1 MITLK
6 LLINFLSSILQV
18 LIVNEACKS
27 FGAKRFDNK
36 WIIKSCTIL
45 YAIINTALCTFVDM
59 QIVFVLGGFVLIAM
73 YSLLYKFYLWKR
85 VFIVI
90 IISLLITVFE
100 ILTGLV
106 SSAIYGI
113 KVADITNNI
122 GLYAQG
128 AMCSKLIL
136 LGLIKVLV
144 HWRNKRNVKL
154 YWQSIVMLITLPI
167 SSFIVLAVLSYFIF
181 GLNDS
186 TSIILVT
193 VAAIML
199 LASNLIVF
207 FVFDYL
213 EKQKAKE
220 MDILMQS
227 MQFEMEK
234 QYYYDLTQKYIMSNK
249 TFHDLKHKLYA
260 IESLMNENF
269 DLAKNE
275 IKSACDIVESAQSMK
290 YTGNDA
296 VDSLLNSKISFAK
309 KKGVEVK
316 ITSLMSNFTG
326 FNIIDICVILGNIFD
341 NAIAANNIV
350 DDNKIILL
358 ELKQIEERISITMT
372 NPINENA
379 VIEKDKYSHGYGLK
393 SIQEIVEIY
402 NGECRYGVH
411 EKKFIINIML

>member
-1 MITLK
+1 MIGLK
-6 LLINFLSSILQV
+6 LLINFLSSVLQV
-18 LIVNEACKS
+18 IIVNEVCKS
-27 FGAKRFDNK
+27 FGVKRFDNK
-36 WIIKSCTIL
+36 WIIRVCAAV
-45 YAIINTALCTFVDM
+45 YGIINTVLCTFVSI
-59 QIVFVLGGFVLIAM
+59 QIVFVLGGIVLIAM
-73 YSLLYKFYLWKR
+73 YSLLYKIYLWKR

-90 IISLLITVFE
+90 IISVLIIIFE

-106 SSAIYGI
+106 MGAIYGLNI
-113 KVADITNNI
+113 AEVQDNI
-122 GLYAQG
+122 GLYIQG
-128 AMCSKLIL
+128 AMYSKLIL
-136 LGLIKVLV
+136 LGLIKALV
-144 HWRNKRNVKL
+144 HWRNKQNVKL
-154 YWQSIVMLITLPI
+154 YWQTIVMLITLPI

-181 GLNDS
+181 GLNDT

-193 VAAIML
+193 VASAML
-199 LASNLIVF
+199 LLSNLIVF

-220 MDILMQS
+220 IDISMQS
-227 MQFEMEK
+227 LQFEMEK

-296 VDSLLNSKISFAK
+296 VDSLLNSKITYAK
-309 KKGVEVK
+309 EKGIDIK
-316 ITSLMSNFTG
+316 ITSLMSNFTR
-326 FNIIDICVILGNIFD
+326 FKIIDICVILGNIFD
-341 NAIAANNIV
+341 NAIAANKIV
-350 DDNKIILL
+350 NDNKIILL

-379 VIEKDKYSHGYGLK
+379 VIKKDKYTHGYGLK
-393 SIQEIVEIY
+393 SVQEIVEKY
-402 NGECRYGVH
+402 NGECRYGEH
-411 EKKFIINIML
+411 EKKFTINIML